1 MPGSGF
7 FCPGPSYC
15 AGAGRF
21 IAVRFCSRAWSWSWS
36 VVWFA
41 KHTFTERIRYDTD
54 NIYVSNEAYINM
66 IEAMYRSE
74 IVTRPDGTSYVQC
87 IRINGLSQDLTPEQ
101 QQIADQIKAWDA
113 AE

>member
-1 MPGSGF
+1 
-7 FCPGPSYC
+7 
-15 AGAGRF
+15 
-21 IAVRFCSRAWSWSWS
+21 